1 MRVGIISDIHSNVEA
16 LRAVLQ
22 EFEDRHVE
30 KIICLGDIIGLGS
43 RPDECVALLQENS
56 DKILCAVR
64 GNHEN
69 YLLKELPVHNHGD
82 KTKAKLPKE
91 ILDLF
96 RWNHRQIVESSL
108 NYLKKLPEYAIVEVE
123 GTKIFVSHYPKEND
137 VYRQFYYKPN
147 LKESEEIFAGYDADV
162 YLYGHTHIRNLQQS
176 KSGKLYINP
185 GSVGCPIGTDSASA
199 GILDVEKDKITYEQ
213 LDIVYDIETVIDDM
227 LQHSS
232 EVPAIDYT
240 VRRFYRED

>member
-82 KTKAKLPKE
+82 KTKANLVKAIEARMDGYEVMPMAE
-91 ILDLF
+91 AAPRGDLC
-96 RWNHRQIVESSL
+96 
-108 NYLKKLPEYAIVEVE
+108 A
-123 GTKIFVSHYPKEND
+123 
-137 VYRQFYYKPN
+137 
-147 LKESEEIFAGYDADV
+147 
-162 YLYGHTHIRNLQQS
+162 
-176 KSGKLYINP
+176 
-185 GSVGCPIGTDSASA
+185 
-199 GILDVEKDKITYEQ
+199 
-213 LDIVYDIETVIDDM
+213 
-227 LQHSS
+227 
-232 EVPAIDYT
+232 
-240 VRRFYRED
+240 